1 MGSDSVPGEFFKQ
14 PYESMVAYGGFTN
27 VMEDGETITLG
38 SSTATALDI
47 DEVDASS
54 DILQGT
60 PAIYND
66 ADGNPFR
73 LGIRVVAGVET
84 KSPYKI
90 TFKILTNLNNKWE
103 VDCFLNV
110 EEM

>member
-14 PYESMVAYGGFTN
+14 PYESMVPYGGFTN

-38 SSTATALDI
+38 SSTVTAMDVSE
-47 DEVDASS
+47 DDASG
-54 DILQGT
+54 DILSGS
-60 PAIYND
+60 PAIYD
-66 ADGNPFR
+66 DDDGNPFR
-73 LGIRVVAGVET
+73 LGIRVVAGEEA

-90 TFKILTNLNNKWE
+90 TFKILTSLNNKWE

-110 EEM
+110 EEL